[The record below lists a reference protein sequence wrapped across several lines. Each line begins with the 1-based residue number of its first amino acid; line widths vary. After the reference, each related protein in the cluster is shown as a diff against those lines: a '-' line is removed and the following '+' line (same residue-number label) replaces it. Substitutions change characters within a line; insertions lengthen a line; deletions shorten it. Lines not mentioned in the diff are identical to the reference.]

1 MDVRARMIN
10 AGILI
15 IDKHGKDNVP
25 LLFPIFESYLNKK
38 VQVSSMLCHLFVMNF
53 YIKCLLKLG
62 VFLPGLG

>member
-1 MDVRARMIN
+1 MDVRSRMIN

-38 VQVSSMLCHLFVMNF
+38 VLFSSRLCYLLILNF
-53 YIKCLLKLG
+53 
-62 VFLPGLG
+62 